1 MRGIVPQKV
10 KGFRD
15 ISPNQNYLRQFIIN
29 RAEEVY
35 KSFGFS
41 RLDTPILEYAECLG
55 KYLPDADS
63 VAQGV
68 YSFKNPEQEPVYDTK
83 GKEMRDAEN
92 KVVMENHYLA
102 MRYDLTAPL
111 ARVYAESLWQ
121 QHLRNEIQG
130 KTNLFRRY
138 QYGPV
143 FRFEAKLDP
152 GRFREFWQMDFD
164 SVGVEDVAADAENCM
179 ILSTA
184 LENIGLKRGT
194 YRIKINNR
202 KIVNGLLSYAGIT
215 GAEEEMAVMRI
226 IDKLDKIGAENV
238 AAELGKGRVD
248 EVSGAQIQGLNLSD
262 NHIKLIMEFIKEFE
276 KLGNRKDVLA
286 KLASK
291 PAAQNPIYKEGL
303 DELEKI
309 DTILASLGY
318 DETVAVIDPGMV
330 RGLGYYTGPIY
341 EVESLQTYIDEK
353 GRERR
358 VGSICGGGRY
368 DGLVENLLGVKV
380 PATGASI
387 GVDRLA
393 ELLTLTGQTPE
404 NQQGAV
410 IIVVFDDNLM
420 PLYQKTAAD
429 LRKNGINTE
438 IYYGAKR
445 GLKHQM
451 AYADKNNCPIAVIIG
466 EDEAKKGT
474 ATIKNLKL
482 GKILADKIADKNEWK
497 AKVQKEVELSC
508 LAQKIKEELT
518 IENN

>member
-15 ISPNQNYLRQFIIN
+15 ITPEQNLLRQFIIDK
-29 RAEEVY
+29 ATEVY
-35 KSFGFS
+35 RRFGFS
-41 RLDTPILEYAECLG
+41 RYDTPIMEYAECLG
-55 KYLPDADS
+55 KYLPDADT

-68 YSFKNPEQEPVYDTK
+68 YSFKNPEEEPVFDTN
-83 GKEMRDAEN
+83 GREMRDAEN
-92 KVVMENHYLA
+92 RVIMENHFVAL
-102 MRYDLTAPL
+102 RYDLTAPL

-121 QHLRNEIQG
+121 QHLRGEIQG

-164 SVGVEDVAADAENCM
+164 TVGAEDVSADAENCM
-179 ILSTA
+179 ILSQA

-194 YRIKINNR
+194 YLIKINNR
-202 KIVNGLLSYAGIT
+202 KIVNGLLAFTGIT
-215 GAEEEMAVMRI
+215 DKEQEMAVMRV
-226 IDKLDKIGAENV
+226 IDKLDKIGIDAV
-238 AAELGKGRVD
+238 AKELGKGRVD
-248 EVSGAQIQGLNLSD
+248 ETSGAQIPGLNIEQKYVD
-262 NHIKLIMEFIKEFE
+262 IIIQFIKDFE
-276 KLGNRKDVLA
+276 TRASRAEVLA
-286 KLASK
+286 KLKAK
-291 PAAQNPIYKEGL
+291 PAFENQTYKEGVV
-303 DELEKI
+303 ELEKI
-309 DTILASLGY
+309 DTILAQLGY
-318 DETVAVIDPGMV
+318 NEEVAILDPGMV

-341 EVESLQTYIDEK
+341 EVESLQTYKDEK

-393 ELLTLTGQTPE
+393 ELLTLTKQAQINYDGP
-404 NQQGAV
+404 V
-410 IIVVFDDNLM
+410 IIIAFDDSLM
-420 PLYQKTAAD
+420 PLYQKTAMQ
-429 LRKNGINTE
+429 LRSAGIDTE

-451 AYADKNNCPIAVIIG
+451 AYADRNNSPLAVIIG
-466 EDEAKKGT
+466 SNEAEKGV
-474 ATIKNLKL
+474 ATIKNLRL
-482 GKILADKIADKNEWK
+482 GKQLAETIADKNEWK
-497 AKVQKEVELSC
+497 NKVQQEVAIE
-508 LAQKIKEELT
+508 KIAEEIKKIL
-518 IENN
+518 EK